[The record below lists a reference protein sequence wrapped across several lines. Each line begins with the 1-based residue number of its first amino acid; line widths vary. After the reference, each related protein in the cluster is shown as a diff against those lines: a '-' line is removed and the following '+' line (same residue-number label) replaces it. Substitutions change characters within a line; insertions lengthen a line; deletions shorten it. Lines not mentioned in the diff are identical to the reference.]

1 MSNKV
6 IYNIVILAVVWIA
19 VVSAGVYV
27 TMFEQPEELERA
39 EKAEKVVKL
48 KQAELAS
55 LMTEHATSAEQAD
68 VALRK
73 WRARYK
79 IIPEQLSGPEVIGYL
94 NELTKSGFEVFD
106 VSSSGVQSGGD
117 YSYHSFS
124 VSGRGYFSELYR
136 IVWELENNRYF
147 YRIPELTLVHMDII
161 TENEKTGT
169 ETLKVMVSF
178 QMQIDAIYGGA
189 DGMSAPLENEQ
200 PPREAANL
208 PIARAKSEA
217 PPVPG
222 EILPDRRP
230 RVNPFFPLI
239 MQQLPPNT
247 YGLINVEQA
256 QLISLVGDQAIF
268 QEEGGQYRAVGVGDD
283 VYLGQITDIDP
294 IEGRVEARLN
304 KGGIID
310 AVELYLQSGALNRE
324 AVGSVRMAPSAQ

>member
-27 TMFEQPEELERA
+27 TMVEQPEELERA

-55 LMTEHATSAEQAD
+55 LMTEHATSVEQAD
-68 VALRK
+68 AALRK

-79 IIPEQLSGPEVIGYL
+79 IIPQKLSGPEVIGYL
-94 NELTKSGFEVFD
+94 NELTKTGFEVFD
-106 VSSSGVQSGGD
+106 VSNSGAQSGSD

-124 VSGRGYFSELYR
+124 VSGRGYFSDLYR

-161 TENEKTGT
+161 TEDKETGNEA
-169 ETLKVMVSF
+169 LKVMVSF
-178 QMQIDAIYGGA
+178 QMQIDAIFGGA
-189 DGMSAPLENEQ
+189 DGMSAPLEDEQ
-200 PPREAANL
+200 PPQEATNL

-217 PPVPG
+217 PPVPT
-222 EILPDRRP
+222 EILPDKRP
-230 RVNPFFPLI
+230 RINPFFPLI

-247 YGLINVEQA
+247 HGLVNVEQA
-256 QLISLVGDQAIF
+256 RLISIVGDQAIF
-268 QEEGGQYRAVGVGDD
+268 QEDGGQYRSVGVGGD

-310 AVELYLQSGALNRE
+310 AVELYLQSGELNRE
-324 AVGSVRMAPSAQ
+324 ALGSIRMAPSAK